1 MATILRKCLLM
12 AFAMLTT
19 TGLFAQSNKQAI
31 NILDK
36 TASIIGHK
44 GGRICRLHI
53 SKRKGRHHVRL
64 HRDKRQQV
72 QCHHPCRNGMV

>member
-44 GGRICRLHI
+44 GGA
-53 SKRKGRHHVRL
+53 SADFTFQNAKVVWL